1 MAINTIIQGSAADI
15 IKIAMI
21 RIHEHLRSMKS
32 RLLLQ
37 VHDELVFE
45 YPAGEEKRLAA
56 LVREEME
63 TAVKLKAPLKVSLK
77 QGENWADMAGIEAT
91 P

>member
-15 IKIAMI
+15 IKMAMI
-21 RIHEHLRSMKS
+21 RIHEHLRSMQS
-32 RLLLQ
+32 RLVLQ

-45 YPAGEEKRLAA
+45 YPLAEERKLAA
-56 LVREEME
+56 MVRDEME
-63 TAVKLKAPLKVSLK
+63 HAAALKAPLQVSLK
-77 QGENWADMAGIEAT
+77 QGPNWADMSGMPPA

>member
-21 RIHEHLRSMKS
+21 RIHEHLRSMQS
-32 RLLLQ
+32 RLVLQ

-45 YPAGEEKRLAA
+45 YPRGEEKRLAA

-63 TAVKLKAPLKVSLK
+63 NAIKLKVPLQVSLK
-77 QGENWADMAGIEAT
+77 TGESWADMEGIDS
-91 P
+91 

>member
-21 RIHEHLRSMKS
+21 RIREHLCSMQS
-32 RLLLQ
+32 RLVLQ

-45 YPAGEEKRLAA
+45 YPDAEEIRLAA
-56 LVREEME
+56 LVRREME
-63 TAVKLKAPLKVSLK
+63 RAVPLKVPLQVSLK
-77 QGENWADMAGIEAT
+77 KGRNWADMAAIGAE